1 MTKRRNFLKTSATG
15 AGALL
20 FDLRFGDT
28 FIEEFAQPA
37 PQPGSPYGDMFVME
51 SAPGAETVINGR
63 TYVYFGGT
71 GYFGLHGHPELIKAG
86 VEAFPKYGTHSGTTR
101 SGFGNNPVLLEVER
115 RLADYFGTEDAV
127 YFVSGY
133 FANLVLAQG
142 LAASY
147 DVIFIDETAHFS
159 VRDGAAT
166 AGKPVHTFRHRDPD
180 DLAAQLK
187 KILKPKERPL
197 LLTDGVFPTFGHIA
211 PVPDYVRALAPYNG
225 LIGLDDSHAVGVLG
239 ATGRGTSEHF
249 GLRGENLHFAGT
261 LSKAFGAHGGFL
273 PSSRRL
279 IQHIRQN
286 LGVYSGSSPT
296 PTPIA
301 ASSAKGLE
309 LVKAHPEW
317 REALRKNTSLVK
329 QGLRCLGFETN
340 DSPVPIATFTLKS
353 AEEMKKVQKTLMDR
367 GVAVAYLKY
376 VGAPSGGVLRAT
388 VFSTHTEAHIQKLL
402 DELRR
407 AV

>member
-1 MTKRRNFLKTSATG
+1 MKGRRNFLKTSAGG
-15 AGALL
+15 AGAFLL
-20 FDLRFGDT
+20 DLRFGDL
-28 FIEEFAQPA
+28 FVEEFAQPT

-86 VEAFPKYGTHSGTTR
+86 VEAYHKYGTHSGTTR
-101 SGFGNNPVLLEVER
+101 SGFGNNPVLLDVER

-142 LAASY
+142 LAAAY

-166 AGKPVHTFRHRDPD
+166 AGKPVHTFRHRDPN
-180 DLAAQLK
+180 DLAVRLK
-187 KILKPKERPL
+187 KILRPKERPF
-197 LLTDGVFPTFGHIA
+197 LLTDGVFPTFGLIA
-211 PVPDYVRALAPYNG
+211 PVPDYVRVLAPYGG
-225 LIGLDDSHAVGVLG
+225 LIGLDDSHSVGVLG
-239 ATGRGTSEHF
+239 ANGRGTYEHF
-249 GLRGENLHFAGT
+249 GQRGENLYFAGT
-261 LSKAFGAHGGFL
+261 LSKAFGGHGGFL
-273 PSSRRL
+273 PASRAL
-279 IQHIRQN
+279 IQFVRQN

-296 PTPIA
+296 PTPVA

-317 REALRKNTSLVK
+317 REALRRNTALVK
-329 QGLRCLGFETN
+329 QGLRGLGFETN

-353 AEEMKKVQKTLMDR
+353 AEQMKKVQKALMDR

-388 VFSTHTEAHIQKLL
+388 IFSTHTEAHIQKLL
-402 DELRR
+402 DELKR
-407 AV
+407 VV